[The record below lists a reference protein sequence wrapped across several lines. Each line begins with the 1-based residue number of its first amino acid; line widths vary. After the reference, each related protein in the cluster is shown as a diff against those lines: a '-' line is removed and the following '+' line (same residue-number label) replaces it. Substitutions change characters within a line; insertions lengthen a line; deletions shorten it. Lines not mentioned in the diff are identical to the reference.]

1 MNHEKCPMCE
11 SAHLIPK
18 KTVEHYSYKGHDFS
32 LKNIEYAVCPSCN
45 SEVVTPE
52 QIKRNEARI
61 CDEHRKIDGFFTS
74 ADITGLRKHFKI
86 TQSQAA
92 QIFGDKAF
100 SKYEIGE
107 ATQSLAMDKLMKLAL
122 HQPHCFDELCKMA
135 NQSGSRA
142 R

>member
-1 MNHEKCPMCE
+1 MCE
-11 SAHLIPK
+11 SAHLIK
-18 KTVEHYSYKGHDFS
+18 KKMVEHYSYKGHDFS
-32 LKNIEYAVCPSCN
+32 LENIEYAVCPSCN

-74 ADITGLRKHFKI
+74 AEITGLRKHFKI

-92 QIFGDKAF
+92 QIFGDNAF

-135 NQSGSRA
+135 NKSGSRA
-142 R
+142 S

>member
-1 MNHEKCPMCE
+1 MNQEKCPMCE

-32 LKNIEYAVCPSCN
+32 LENIEYAVCPACH

-74 ADITGLRKHFKI
+74 AEI
-86 TQSQAA
+86 TQL
-92 QIFGDKAF
+92 
-100 SKYEIGE
+100 E
-107 ATQSLAMDKLMKLAL
+107 
-122 HQPHCFDELCKMA
+122 
-135 NQSGSRA
+135 
-142 R
+142 